1 MIWFW
6 LFVIGTTIAL
16 GVVAQRL
23 APTSGYQRGPYSRY
37 ESCGYSI
44 SRTEFVLF
52 PTTTLG

>member
-6 LFVIGTTIAL
+6 LFVTGTTVAL